1 MCFSPDADYTAA
13 VVVGAVGVETLR
25 RVRLRRE
32 LIVGALPLL
41 FALHQ
46 FTEGFVWLGLRG
58 DVSSGLGDTAKDIYV
73 LYAYALLPIL
83 VPLGLYLI
91 EPSRR
96 HRRWVLPFVA
106 LGVAVGGVMLWQV
119 TQYPIYAQEHASCI
133 AYNSNAPYLTQAAVA
148 YAIATCAPALLSSR
162 RYLQW
167 FGILNILGLAIAFSV
182 REAELTSVWCVYAAL
197 VSVLIL
203 EHFRRERKVE
213 ERMAGPRPNGRL
225 HVPGRPMRSWPR
237 FPRYARVVDPRSLR
251 SRRRPRS

>member
-13 VVVGAVGVETLR
+13 VVVGAVGVQTLR
-25 RVRLRRE
+25 RVRHRRE

-58 DVSSGLGDTAKDIYV
+58 EVSNGLRGTATETYV
-73 LYAYALLPIL
+73 IYAYVVLPVI

-91 EPSRR
+91 EPSRT

-106 LGVAVGGVMLWQV
+106 LGIVVAGYMLRQV

-133 AYNSNAPYLTQAAVA
+133 DYETNTPLGTQAAIA
-148 YAIATCAPALLSSR
+148 YVLATCAPALLSSR

-167 FGILNILGLAIAFSV
+167 FGLVNILGVAIAFSV
-182 REAELTSVWCVYAAL
+182 REAEFTSVWCVYAAL

-203 EHFRRERKVE
+203 EHFRRQRQLE
-213 ERMAGPRPNGRL
+213 AQI
-225 HVPGRPMRSWPR
+225 
-237 FPRYARVVDPRSLR
+237 ARARIAATS
-251 SRRRPRS
+251 